1 MTSRVTAVN
10 VNGNGNH
17 SGGRR
22 RADLQR
28 ENDDDWIRT
37 ARGHYI
43 INAKLGIM
51 KLPPEEEEEER
62 IISSLTATQAFT
74 FEDNDELLGTNG
86 DDDGMNDGYDGWNDI
101 LEKKKGGSR
110 TDDDGYSSDK
120 NNYRIDC
127 TTATIAATFRKD
139 VRNDWV
145 DAVFGTNF
153 FPSSNSTTTATSSAT
168 VASESSNTNEKTST
182 IDFSVRQITGQ
193 AGIPGTVVHGVILH
207 SPPPPPDTPITVVT
221 TNSNS
226 QPRHL
231 TISSSST
238 STLLSRRQQQRS
250 NQSQTTPPP
259 QQQRNDNNNTSS
271 GSIQNSNTNK
281 LGMTISRIPLGLY
294 VHSISVTSEAYAVGI
309 SPGSILVD
317 INGKSG
323 DSDESSSSSSSS
335 ATTSDGENQH
345 HHHHRMGMLGERSD
359 RALERLWQYEG
370 LFSDNNNC
378 HRDLVVGEEE
388 EEEEEEE
395 IKTTNNTD
403 LRIKKPLLLRFYKA
417 GRLYTKLLLSGK
429 PLSGIT
435 WAPCGNYTLIH
446 NVRTGSVAYT
456 CGIRRGSLIVG
467 IINDGT
473 TLSLRTMD
481 HACMARYISEKFG
494 QQEAITLIL
503 GYTPMASRSGYQ
515 EQLRCSSSNNEGG
528 EKTLTT
534 NTTTTSSSSL
544 LSHKTASRSTT
555 KNGLINNSSSSSTVT
570 TIAVPL
576 SRDVVVRSRSLDYST
591 AISDTIFACTGPG
604 AMSLVIDDNNN
615 NSKRRRTTKSVSP
628 MRPPPPKNRGRRSII
643 NNNNNSI
650 SSVTTTPSNHNSNNS
665 MTEVAIYVA
674 CGGIVPSGSS
684 MDASSTIALARRYNN
699 NDQCHRRMLTP
710 TTLNNNFCSC
720 PVLPPSRLF
729 VEWDMLSSLARS
741 MAYQMA
747 GSYCE
752 SEYARS
758 GGPFER
764 MGVYQGLEGGGGGES
779 NSGGSGSEAPFTAI
793 ESLGMIWGIAN
804 SRQLSVT
811 TTTTTTTNA
820 ISEKEPTS
828 LIVSAEKV
836 FDAHLLQLLGVAISP
851 VMCAV
856 VKGQRLSDM
865 LLDIV
870 IDVALSDINLC
881 QRIYFLL
888 RSFIGEFEE
897 QRGAAPQAVDCKV
910 IDESVHA
917 LRCCRYTQRRLSV
930 RMFDKAGGMFGED
943 KRSGGYPIHRES
955 TTSRIKSEHPKPMD
969 LSHLAMSP
977 TSEIYIDDGVEY
989 PSTEL
994 ATAHT
999 EDIEV
1004 DFGKRLLITKSSSED
1019 MPATNSGG
1027 SSHENYDM
1035 NNASIYEH
1043 QTSRIKKS
1051 KSKKLIGIL
1060 TGSGVKSI
1068 RATTTKKSPSPRNK
1082 ASFSFASVFHHK
1094 QQQHQLLQTIDSI
1107 PLPPRSGSQPFCRD
1121 TLFDHVS
1128 LSVQFENVAWI
1139 LRKLDQSCLT
1149 IERNLTK
1156 TFSQKMTDWALSSW
1170 SVSKENAL
1178 ASVTQSFRS
1187 ELQLMNPPSS
1197 DQHQQLTNCTDSRPI
1212 RSGTTTRFG
1221 VQSSKPVASLKS
1233 ARFPILNPV
1242 DPTEL
1247 LTSIDVDE
1255 CFILPSAHFPLLLCF
1270 NSEYYH
1276 PVESRD
1282 ERQNQIIRRVDE
1294 VAGGDTLYRTR
1305 IEILGLRSMSPLSSK
1320 MKDAFTVQG
1329 TIAGEM
1335 QESGVSSSSRRQS
1348 DNSMRLLMSDNNTL
1362 VFDTRSNWGHPKT
1375 LALKVSTLSKG
1386 TDSDELHDPS
1396 DLGCGFVDLCPLW
1409 SMTQCANVESKT
1421 KIYFFDSAEEF
1432 DQHGTNVEEEPSER
1446 NRHDGIELHY
1456 RISVEV
1462 MSPIYQPRKRLLLY
1476 KHGDDLRQELLAI
1489 QFIEKCNQILL
1500 SSGLDLKL
1508 KTFSCQPVGNR
1519 TGFIEWVRG
1528 TVPLSELCNTSA
1540 ASSTQPASISIGGV
1554 SLQSS
1559 RSRDTEVKALSY
1571 STASAEE
1578 LGTVDKMPQKR
1589 HRWFMYQILRGLSQQ
1604 SNGTVIENPVQDFLR
1619 STAYDASAPYMVK
1632 KEVMSTYV
1640 KSCAGYCVATYL
1652 LGVGDRHL
1660 DNILIHQNG
1669 HLLHCDY
1676 SFILGQDPKTYLP
1689 MRITDEMI
1697 RGFGGQESDNYDM
1710 FLSFTGAAF
1719 LTLRRHNSV
1728 HTLLSHLRNM
1738 VHANLEDLS
1747 INQRPEEAILAM
1759 RGRFR
1764 LDLDDD
1770 DALAYIENV
1779 VKKSISSKMWR
1790 AVDVMHSLG
1799 KHF

>member
-1 MTSRVTAVN
+1 MKKEMTSRVTV
-10 VNGNGNH
+10 VNGNDNH
-17 SGGRR
+17 SGGGRR

-28 ENDDDWIRT
+28 ENDDDDWIRT

-43 INAKLGIM
+43 INTKLGIM
-51 KLPPEEEEEER
+51 KLPPEEEER
-62 IISSLTATQAFT
+62 TISSPAAQAFT
-74 FEDNDELLGTNG
+74 FQDDDKLLGTNG
-86 DDDGMNDGYDGWNDI
+86 DDGDGMNNGDDGWNDI

-110 TDDDGYSSDK
+110 TDDDGYS
-120 NNYRIDC
+120 NNENNCRIDC

-153 FPSSNSTTTATSSAT
+153 FPSSNSTTTTATSSAT
-168 VASESSNTNEKTST
+168 VASESSNTNKKTST

-207 SPPPPPDTPITVVT
+207 SPPPPDTPITVVT

-226 QPRHL
+226 QPQHL

-271 GSIQNSNTNK
+271 SSSQNSNTNK

-323 DSDESSSSSSSS
+323 DSDESSSSSSS
-335 ATTSDGENQH
+335 TTSDGENQH
-345 HHHHRMGMLGERSD
+345 NHRMGMLGERSD
-359 RALERLWQYEG
+359 CALERLWQYEG
-370 LFSDNNNC
+370 LFSDDTNS
-378 HRDLVVGEEE
+378 HHDLVVGEEE
-388 EEEEEEE
+388 EEEE
-395 IKTTNNTD
+395 IITTNNTD
-403 LRIKKPLLLRFYKA
+403 LRTKKPLLLRFYKA

-467 IINDGT
+467 IVNDGT

-494 QQEAITLIL
+494 QQEAIALIL

-515 EQLRCSSSNNEGG
+515 EQLRCSSSNEGG

-534 NTTTTSSSSL
+534 NTTTTSLS
-544 LSHKTASRSTT
+544 SHKTASRSTT
-555 KNGLINNSSSSSTVT
+555 KYGLINNSSSSSTVT

-628 MRPPPPKNRGRRSII
+628 MRPPPTKNRGRRSII
-643 NNNNNSI
+643 NNNNSI
-650 SSVTTTPSNHNSNNS
+650 SSVTTTSSNHNSNNS
-665 MTEVAIYVA
+665 MTEVAKYVA
-674 CGGIVPSGSS
+674 GGGIVPSGSS

-729 VEWDMLSSLARS
+729 VEWDILSSLARS

-764 MGVYQGLEGGGGGES
+764 VGVYQGLEGGGES

-804 SRQLSVT
+804 SRQLSM
-811 TTTTTTTNA
+811 TTTTTTNA

-897 QRGAAPQAVDCKV
+897 QRGAAPQSVDCKV

-917 LRCCRYTQRRLSV
+917 LRCCRYAQRRLSV
-930 RMFDKAGGMFGED
+930 RMFDKAGGMFRED

-955 TTSRIKSEHPKPMD
+955 TTSRIKSERPKPMD

-1094 QQQHQLLQTIDSI
+1094 QQQHQSLQTIDSI

-1128 LSVQFENVAWI
+1128 LSVQFENMAWI

-1187 ELQLMNPPSS
+1187 ELQLMNP
-1197 DQHQQLTNCTDSRPI
+1197 
-1212 RSGTTTRFG
+1212 
-1221 VQSSKPVASLKS
+1221 
-1233 ARFPILNPV
+1233 
-1242 DPTEL
+1242 
-1247 LTSIDVDE
+1247 
-1255 CFILPSAHFPLLLCF
+1255 
-1270 NSEYYH
+1270 
-1276 PVESRD
+1276 
-1282 ERQNQIIRRVDE
+1282 
-1294 VAGGDTLYRTR
+1294 
-1305 IEILGLRSMSPLSSK
+1305 
-1320 MKDAFTVQG
+1320 
-1329 TIAGEM
+1329 
-1335 QESGVSSSSRRQS
+1335 
-1348 DNSMRLLMSDNNTL
+1348 
-1362 VFDTRSNWGHPKT
+1362 
-1375 LALKVSTLSKG
+1375 
-1386 TDSDELHDPS
+1386 
-1396 DLGCGFVDLCPLW
+1396 
-1409 SMTQCANVESKT
+1409 
-1421 KIYFFDSAEEF
+1421 
-1432 DQHGTNVEEEPSER
+1432 
-1446 NRHDGIELHY
+1446 
-1456 RISVEV
+1456 
-1462 MSPIYQPRKRLLLY
+1462 
-1476 KHGDDLRQELLAI
+1476 
-1489 QFIEKCNQILL
+1489 
-1500 SSGLDLKL
+1500 
-1508 KTFSCQPVGNR
+1508 
-1519 TGFIEWVRG
+1519 
-1528 TVPLSELCNTSA
+1528 
-1540 ASSTQPASISIGGV
+1540 
-1554 SLQSS
+1554 
-1559 RSRDTEVKALSY
+1559 
-1571 STASAEE
+1571 
-1578 LGTVDKMPQKR
+1578 
-1589 HRWFMYQILRGLSQQ
+1589 
-1604 SNGTVIENPVQDFLR
+1604 
-1619 STAYDASAPYMVK
+1619 
-1632 KEVMSTYV
+1632 
-1640 KSCAGYCVATYL
+1640 
-1652 LGVGDRHL
+1652 
-1660 DNILIHQNG
+1660 
-1669 HLLHCDY
+1669 
-1676 SFILGQDPKTYLP
+1676 
-1689 MRITDEMI
+1689 
-1697 RGFGGQESDNYDM
+1697 
-1710 FLSFTGAAF
+1710 
-1719 LTLRRHNSV
+1719 
-1728 HTLLSHLRNM
+1728 
-1738 VHANLEDLS
+1738 
-1747 INQRPEEAILAM
+1747 
-1759 RGRFR
+1759 
-1764 LDLDDD
+1764 
-1770 DALAYIENV
+1770 
-1779 VKKSISSKMWR
+1779 
-1790 AVDVMHSLG
+1790 
-1799 KHF
+1799 

>member
-1 MTSRVTAVN
+1 M
-10 VNGNGNH
+10 
-17 SGGRR
+17 
-22 RADLQR
+22 
-28 ENDDDWIRT
+28 
-37 ARGHYI
+37 
-43 INAKLGIM
+43 
-51 KLPPEEEEEER
+51 
-62 IISSLTATQAFT
+62 
-74 FEDNDELLGTNG
+74 
-86 DDDGMNDGYDGWNDI
+86 
-101 LEKKKGGSR
+101 
-110 TDDDGYSSDK
+110 
-120 NNYRIDC
+120 
-127 TTATIAATFRKD
+127 
-139 VRNDWV
+139 
-145 DAVFGTNF
+145 
-153 FPSSNSTTTATSSAT
+153 
-168 VASESSNTNEKTST
+168 
-182 IDFSVRQITGQ
+182 
-193 AGIPGTVVHGVILH
+193 
-207 SPPPPPDTPITVVT
+207 
-221 TNSNS
+221 
-226 QPRHL
+226 
-231 TISSSST
+231 
-238 STLLSRRQQQRS
+238 
-250 NQSQTTPPP
+250 
-259 QQQRNDNNNTSS
+259 
-271 GSIQNSNTNK
+271 
-281 LGMTISRIPLGLY
+281 
-294 VHSISVTSEAYAVGI
+294 
-309 SPGSILVD
+309 
-317 INGKSG
+317 
-323 DSDESSSSSSSS
+323 
-335 ATTSDGENQH
+335 
-345 HHHHRMGMLGERSD
+345 
-359 RALERLWQYEG
+359 
-370 LFSDNNNC
+370 
-378 HRDLVVGEEE
+378 
-388 EEEEEEE
+388 
-395 IKTTNNTD
+395 
-403 LRIKKPLLLRFYKA
+403 
-417 GRLYTKLLLSGK
+417 
-429 PLSGIT
+429 
-435 WAPCGNYTLIH
+435 
-446 NVRTGSVAYT
+446 
-456 CGIRRGSLIVG
+456 
-467 IINDGT
+467 
-473 TLSLRTMD
+473 
-481 HACMARYISEKFG
+481 
-494 QQEAITLIL
+494 
-503 GYTPMASRSGYQ
+503 
-515 EQLRCSSSNNEGG
+515 
-528 EKTLTT
+528 TT
-534 NTTTTSSSSL
+534 NTTTTTTSSL
-544 LSHKTASRSTT
+544 SSHKTASRSTT
-555 KNGLINNSSSSSTVT
+555 KNGLINNTSSSSSTVT
-570 TIAVPL
+570 KIAVPL
-576 SRDVVVRSRSLDYST
+576 SWDVVVRSRSLDYST

-604 AMSLVIDDNNN
+604 TMSMVIDDNNN
-615 NSKRRRTTKSVSP
+615 SKRRTTKSVSP
-628 MRPPPPKNRGRRSII
+628 MRPPTKNRGRRSIV
-643 NNNNNSI
+643 NNNS
-650 SSVTTTPSNHNSNNS
+650 SSVTTTSSNHNSNNDNS
-665 MTEVAIYVA
+665 MTEVATYIA
-674 CGGIVPSGSS
+674 GGGIVPSGSS
-684 MDASSTIALARRYNN
+684 MDASSTIALARWYNN
-699 NDQCHRRMLTP
+699 NDQYHRRMLPP
-710 TTLNNNFCSC
+710 TINNFCSC

-741 MAYQMA
+741 MTYQMS

-752 SEYARS
+752 SEYARC

-764 MGVYQGLEGGGGGES
+764 IGVYQGAEGGGGGGES
-779 NSGGSGSEAPFTAI
+779 SDGGSGSEAPFTAI

-804 SRQLSVT
+804 NRQLST
-811 TTTTTTTNA
+811 TTTMTGA
-820 ISEKEPTS
+820 ISEKESAS
-828 LIVSAEKV
+828 LIMSAEKV

-851 VMCAV
+851 VMFAV
-856 VKGQRLSDM
+856 IKGQRLSNM

-870 IDVALSDINLC
+870 IDVALYDINLC
-881 QRIYFLL
+881 QRLYFLL

-917 LRCCRYTQRRLSV
+917 LRCCRYAQRRLSV
-930 RMFDKAGGMFGED
+930 RMFEKAGGMFGKDE
-943 KRSGGYPIHRES
+943 RSGGYPIHRES
-955 TTSRIKSEHPKPMD
+955 TTSRINIEHLKPMD

-977 TSEIYIDDGVEY
+977 TSEVY
-989 PSTEL
+989 PSSEL
-994 ATAHT
+994 ATVHT

-1035 NNASIYEH
+1035 NTASIYEH
-1043 QTSRIKKS
+1043 QTSKFKKS
-1051 KSKKLIGIL
+1051 KSQKIIGIL
-1060 TGSGVKSI
+1060 TGSSVKSM
-1068 RATTTKKSPSPRNK
+1068 RATIRKSPSPRNK
-1082 ASFSFASVFHHK
+1082 ASFLFANVFLK
-1094 QQQHQLLQTIDSI
+1094 QQQHQSLQIVDRSL
-1107 PLPPRSGSQPFCRD
+1107 PLPPTGSRPLCQD
-1121 TLFDHVS
+1121 TLFDHNS
-1128 LSVQFENVAWI
+1128 LSVQFENMAWI

-1197 DQHQQLTNCTDSRPI
+1197 DQHQMTNCTDSRPI

-1221 VQSSKPVASLKS
+1221 ARSSKPVASLKI

-1276 PVESRD
+1276 SVESRD
-1282 ERQNQIIRRVDE
+1282 ERQNQVRRRVDI

-1305 IEILGLRSMSPLSSK
+1305 IEILGLRSMSSNSK
-1320 MKDAFTVQG
+1320 MNGAFKVQC

-1335 QESGVSSSSRRQS
+1335 HESGVSNSSRRLS
-1348 DNSMRLLMSDNNTL
+1348 DNSLRLLMSESNIL

-1375 LALKVSTLSKG
+1375 LAIKVSTLSKG
-1386 TDSDELHDPS
+1386 ADSFGGELHGPS

-1421 KIYFFDSAEEF
+1421 KIYLFDAAEEF
-1432 DQHGTNVEEEPSER
+1432 DQHGTNVEEEPSEQ
-1446 NRHDGIELHY
+1446 NRYEGIELHY

-1462 MSPIYQPRKRLLLY
+1462 MSPKCQPRKRLLLY

-1528 TVPLSELCNTSA
+1528 TVPLSELCKTS
-1540 ASSTQPASISIGGV
+1540 ASSTQLASSIGGV
-1554 SLQSS
+1554 SRRS
-1559 RSRDTEVKALSY
+1559 RS
-1571 STASAEE
+1571 STSVEE
-1578 LGTVDKMPQKR
+1578 LGNVDKS

-1604 SNGTVIENPVQDFLR
+1604 SNGTVVENPIQDFLR

-1640 KSCAGYCVATYL
+1640 KCCAGYCVATFL

-1676 SFILGQDPKTYLP
+1676 SFILGQDPKTYIP

-1697 RGFGGQESDNYDM
+1697 KGFGGQESDNYVM

-1747 INQRPEEAILAM
+1747 INQQPEEAILAM

-1764 LDLDDD
+1764 LDLNDD

-1779 VKKSISSKMWR
+1779 VKKSIASKMWR